1 MLTADKSGMAHML
14 GRKNHNYD
22 AFGFQCDCCDKK
34 DELHDL
40 TKPPLTHFDNVTYQL
55 RVSRAHVALW
65 DALDEDETDD
75 YSVFCDCCNKV
86 RPRPTRTLGTRT
98 RPAISLP
105 RHQLQLAVAD
115 VHEAGA
121 RRRARGV

>member
-1 MLTADKSGMAHML
+1 MKFMLTADKSGMAHML

-40 TKPPLTHFDNVTYQL
+40 TKPPLTHFDNVTYKV
-55 RVSRAHVALW
+55 RVARAHVALW

-86 RPRPTRTLGTRT
+86 RAVGDVVCQILSPTR
-98 RPAISLP
+98 
-105 RHQLQLAVAD
+105 
-115 VHEAGA
+115 
-121 RRRARGV
+121 